1 MPVAQKNPNIYGL
14 YDMSGNVCEWCWD
27 SLGGNGHY
35 TCGGSWY
42 DCSGSC
48 EVGFK
53 DWYNA
58 DSTSFY
64 LGFRI
69 VRSTGKQKTRCGCAV
84 PV

>member
-42 DCSGSC
+42 DYSGSC
-48 EVGFK
+48 EVGNGRWNIAYGRG
-53 DWYNA
+53 D
-58 DSTSFY
+58 DR
-64 LGFRI
+64 GFRI
-69 VRSTGKQKTRCGCAV
+69 VRSTGK
-84 PV
+84 